1 MCSRSTVKLPA
12 SIWCSGAGVAP
23 ASPAI
28 KGGAGS
34 NDNPQSASLSG
45 NGWRSTIELAAT

>member
-1 MCSRSTVKLPA
+1 MFSRSTVKLPA

-28 KGGAGS
+28 KGESSIAITLNLRPFEARIGALL
-34 NDNPQSASLSG
+34 LS
-45 NGWRSTIELAAT
+45 